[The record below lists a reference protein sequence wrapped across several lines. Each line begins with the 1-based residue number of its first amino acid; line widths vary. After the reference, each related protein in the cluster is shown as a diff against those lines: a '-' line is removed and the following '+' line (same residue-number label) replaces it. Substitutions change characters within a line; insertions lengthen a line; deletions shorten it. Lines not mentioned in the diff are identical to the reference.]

1 MMKKRIVS
9 MAAVVCLALSLSAC
23 GGGGDTADNTA
34 QETTGQTET
43 SDTADTADTAEG
55 MTLEDYFNSDVMQAM
70 VNAAKEQY
78 SEEGIEAEMYAEGD
92 ELRYVFTM
100 TDVETTE
107 DERAVLAEALKAST
121 ESSAESFIDTAV
133 QAKEVVTNDEVIV
146 VVTYMD
152 GAGNE
157 LYSQS
162 FSSADAE

>member
-34 QETTGQTET
+34 QETTGQTE
-43 SDTADTADTAEG
+43 TADTAEG

>member
-1 MMKKRIVS
+1 MKKRIVS

-43 SDTADTADTAEG
+43 ADTADTADTAEG

-107 DERAVLAEALKAST
+107 DERAVLAEALKVST
-121 ESSAESFIDTAV
+121 ESSADSFIDTAV

>member
-1 MMKKRIVS
+1 MKKRIVS

-43 SDTADTADTAEG
+43 AETADTADTAEG

-121 ESSAESFIDTAV
+121 EASADSFIDTAK
-133 QAKEVVTNDEVIV
+133 QAKGVVTNDEVIV

>member
-1 MMKKRIVS
+1 MKKRIVS

-43 SDTADTADTAEG
+43 AETADTADTAEG

-107 DERAVLAEALKAST
+107 DERAVLAEALKVST
-121 ESSAESFIDTAV
+121 ESSADSFIDTAK

>member
-23 GGGGDTADNTA
+23 GGGGDTANNTA

-43 SDTADTADTAEG
+43 AETADTADTAEG
-55 MTLEDYFNSDVMQAM
+55 MTLEDYFNSAAMQAFIET
-70 VNAAKEQY
+70 AKAQY
-78 SEEGIEAEMYAEGD
+78 LEEGIESEMYAEGN
-92 ELRYVFTM
+92 ELRYDFTM
-100 TDVETTE
+100 SDIETTDE
-107 DERAVLAEALKAST
+107 DRSLMSDVLASMTEA
-121 ESSAESFIDTAV
+121 SADSFIDTAK

-146 VVTYMD
+146 VITYYD

>member
-1 MMKKRIVS
+1 
-9 MAAVVCLALSLSAC
+9 
-23 GGGGDTADNTA
+23 
-34 QETTGQTET
+34 
-43 SDTADTADTAEG
+43 
-55 MTLEDYFNSDVMQAM
+55 
-70 VNAAKEQY
+70 
-78 SEEGIEAEMYAEGD
+78 MYAEGD

-121 ESSAESFIDTAV
+121 EASADSFIDTAK

>member
-1 MMKKRIVS
+1 

-43 SDTADTADTAEG
+43 AETADTADTAEG

-121 ESSAESFIDTAV
+121 EASADSFIDTAK

-146 VVTYMD
+146 VITYYD

>member
-1 MMKKRIVS
+1 

-43 SDTADTADTAEG
+43 AETADTADTAEG

-78 SEEGIEAEMYAEGD
+78 SEDGIEAEMYAEGD

-121 ESSAESFIDTAV
+121 EASAESFIDTAV

>member
-1 MMKKRIVS
+1 MKKRIVS

-34 QETTGQTET
+34 QETTGQTE
-43 SDTADTADTAEG
+43 TADTADTAEG

-121 ESSAESFIDTAV
+121 EASADSFIDTAK

-146 VVTYMD
+146 VITYYD

>member
-34 QETTGQTET
+34 QETTGQTE
-43 SDTADTADTAEG
+43 TADTAEG

-92 ELRYVFTM
+92 
-100 TDVETTE
+100 
-107 DERAVLAEALKAST
+107 
-121 ESSAESFIDTAV
+121 
-133 QAKEVVTNDEVIV
+133 
-146 VVTYMD
+146 
-152 GAGNE
+152 
-157 LYSQS
+157 
-162 FSSADAE
+162 

>member
-1 MMKKRIVS
+1 MKKRIVS

-43 SDTADTADTAEG
+43 ADTADTADTSDG

-121 ESSAESFIDTAV
+121 EASADSFIDTAK